1 MATANFH
8 ARIQRIQKSH
18 QNMPVATTTS
28 VREPGIAAIAA
39 TRQSR
44 RRRSPL
50 RDHLVSLLLGLVL
63 GGLAA
68 VLQIG
73 HQMEGAPWGPG
84 GDWNDLAFYPIV
96 GCLALA
102 PLLIL
107 LSLFLVNRRPGFAL
121 FSLGYLSGVVVPLF
135 I

>member
-1 MATANFH
+1 MQT
-8 ARIQRIQKSH
+8 
-18 QNMPVATTTS
+18 VAS
-28 VREPGIAAIAA
+28 VRDPGIAAIAA
-39 TRQSR
+39 SRRPR

-50 RDHLVSLLLGLVL
+50 RDHLVSLALGLML
-63 GGLAA
+63 GALAA

-73 HQMEGAPWGPG
+73 HQMESAPWGPG
-84 GDWNDLAFYPIV
+84 TNWHAMAVYPIV

-107 LSLFLVNRRPGFAL
+107 VSLFLVNRRPGFAL